1 MIEPFV
7 VDASIAIAWLHPA
20 QGNTQ
25 SEALLEQASQ
35 GTPIEAPS
43 LWPLEVSN
51 ALLVLVRRKKLTEEE
66 RRSALKAL
74 LGLSVVIDHEASN
87 LAFTKLAAIASEHN
101 LTIYD
106 AAYFELAKRKLLPL
120 ACRDGA
126 LREAARRAGVRVL

>member
-7 VDASIAIAWLHPA
+7 VDASMAIAWLHPA
-20 QGNTQ
+20 QGNAK
-25 SEALLEQASQ
+25 SEALLDQASQ
-35 GTPIEAPS
+35 GAPIEAPA

-51 ALLVLVRRKKLTEEE
+51 ALLVLVRRKRLTEEE

-87 LAFTKLAAIASEHN
+87 LAFTKLSDIASEHT

-106 AAYFELAKRKLLPL
+106 AAYLELAERKRLPL
-120 ACRDGA
+120 ACKDGA
-126 LREAARRAGVRVL
+126 LREAARRAGIRVL